1 MCAQIDELPD
11 GQGADNKG
19 GGGNL
24 VSSLIAVL
32 LAVGL
37 SVGGTFAVISFLKP
51 QDTEKPAVTSTDGEP
66 LNLEPTGEEKTYELK
81 DLITNLGGPIKTR
94 YIDVELTLE
103 GVAGDFVKVLEQNEY
118 RVRDEALS
126 ILSGYNFEDTQV
138 DGFKERVKVD
148 LKTGFAKVLKN
159 YREGESSLV
168 RNIYF
173 TQFVIQ

>member
-1 MCAQIDELPD
+1 M
-11 GQGADNKG
+11 
-19 GGGNL
+19 
-24 VSSLIAVL
+24 

-51 QDTEKPAVTSTDGEP
+51 QETENPSQPARRRTK
-66 LNLEPTGEEKTYELK
+66 NLEPTGEEKTYELK

-94 YIDVELTLE
+94 YIDIELTLE
-103 GVAGDFVKVLEQNEY
+103 GVAGDFEKVLEQNEY
-118 RVRDEALS
+118 IVRDEALS
-126 ILSGYNFEDTQV
+126 ILSGYKFEDTQV

-148 LKTGFAKVLKN
+148 LKTGFAKVLKH
-159 YREGESSLV
+159 YRDGESALV